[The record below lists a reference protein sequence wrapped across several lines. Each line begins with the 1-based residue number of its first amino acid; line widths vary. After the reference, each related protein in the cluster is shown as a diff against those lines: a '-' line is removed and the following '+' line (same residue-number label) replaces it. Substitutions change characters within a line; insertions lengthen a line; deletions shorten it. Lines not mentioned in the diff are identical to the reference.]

1 VIRKRDPRWQS
12 AAERARVAAEL
23 IEEAETLTDTS
34 TIASPADLARASLP
48 PPIRVE
54 LPGAPAEPA
63 PVPPAPTVAPAP
75 APTVPLPSAAAPVAP
90 PEPEAP
96 GAGDAVPVADLV
108 EQAARLGAAGD
119 YAAARRAYERVL
131 ATAPAHSEAL
141 TGLGVLLSRRGLWS
155 DAVLRLRRATESDP
169 GRAAGWYY
177 LGEALNHV
185 DDLAGAQAAYQ
196 RAVELEP
203 RNVKALYGLGIVL
216 DRLNRPDEAT
226 RIYRR
231 SREAAG
237 R

>member
-23 IEEAETLTDTS
+23 IEEAETLTDAS
-34 TIASPADLARASLP
+34 TIASPADVVRASLP

-54 LPGAPAEPA
+54 LPA
-63 PVPPAPTVAPAP
+63 APTGPADVAPAP
-75 APTVPLPSAAAPVAP
+75 ILAPAPAAPSETEV
-90 PEPEAP
+90 PEV
-96 GAGDAVPVADLV
+96 GDATAVVALV
-108 EQAARLGAAGD
+108 EQAALLGAAGD
-119 YAAARRAYERVL
+119 YGAARRAYERVL
-131 ATAPAHSEAL
+131 AAAPAHGAAL

-155 DAVLRLRRATESDP
+155 DAVLRLRRATEADP
-169 GRAAGWYY
+169 GRAAAWYY

-185 DDLAGAQAAYQ
+185 DDLAGAQAAYE